1 VILPLAHITP
11 VGSLGFIVP
20 LIVLAVWLKFQGRR
34 NARRIEAARAP
45 AEPQVDFPTFTEDWT
60 LSKRDGRWRIV
71 AVDPVDTDVRSPWSD
86 SIETTEE
93 QGEVRSHD
101 G

>member
-1 VILPLAHITP
+1 VIVPLAHITA

-20 LIVLAVWLKFQGRR
+20 IVLLAVWLKLQGRR
-34 NARRIEAARAP
+34 SARRIESARAP
-45 AEPQVDFPTFTEDWT
+45 VHPDFPTFTEDWT

-71 AVDPVDTDVRSPWSD
+71 AVEPVDTDVRSPWSD
-86 SIETTEE
+86 TAEFVE

>member
-11 VGSLGFIVP
+11 AGSLGFIVP
-20 LIVLAVWLKFQGRR
+20 LIVLAVWLKLQGRR

-45 AEPQVDFPTFTEDWT
+45 EPAVPDFPTFTEDWT

-71 AVDPVDTDVRSPWSD
+71 AVDPVDADVRSPWSD